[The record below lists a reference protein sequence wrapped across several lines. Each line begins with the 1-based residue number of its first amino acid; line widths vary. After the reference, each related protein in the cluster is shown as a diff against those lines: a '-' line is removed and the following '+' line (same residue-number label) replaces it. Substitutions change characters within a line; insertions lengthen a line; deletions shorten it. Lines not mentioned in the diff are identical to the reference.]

1 MVNAVISVLA
11 YRWIA
16 NYHEHETLLQE
27 NEDEKLSKEEQ
38 DLAWEVYRKDIEWK
52 EVKRVVH
59 DESSSFEQ
67 HVTSDAYREQKAKE
81 KISKVEIT
89 TNPDSKRVSS
99 YLERARYRMAQRKC
113 TNLSHLLT
121 LRSQGTKMGCAT
133 VCGECAQEIRWEDL
147 KRE

>member
-1 MVNAVISVLA
+1 MVNAVISLLA

-52 EVKRVVH
+52 EVKRVSH
-59 DESSSFEQ
+59 EESTSLEQ
-67 HVTSDAYREQKAKE
+67 HEHKTKE
-81 KISKVEIT
+81 KISKVEVSR
-89 TNPDSKRVSS
+89 NPDSKRVSS

-121 LRSQGTKMGCAT
+121 LRSQGTKMGGAT